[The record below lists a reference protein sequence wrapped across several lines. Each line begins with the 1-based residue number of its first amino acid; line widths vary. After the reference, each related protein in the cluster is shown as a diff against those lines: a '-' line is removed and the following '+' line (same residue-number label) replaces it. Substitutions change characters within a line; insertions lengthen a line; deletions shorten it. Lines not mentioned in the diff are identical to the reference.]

1 MPPAICP
8 ALWSLCCLC
17 LFAFLFV
24 QRRLM
29 KRPIHSERFNEM
41 FKEGAV
47 QCFILCW
54 WKGQSNSNV
63 LINVQRR
70 LLHGFI
76 IICLLMERTI
86 QFEEP
91 TLIILAQGLLVL
103 QQASDDRKWKSS
115 LKTKITFL
123 QTGGGH
129 VFIENLLASRSY
141 DWYEMCFFLQMIQE
155 VKGEHDSSVPSELE
169 HWKCNKVPRWI
180 LICWSMERM
189 RTRTLRSE
197 KNLKSKEISW
207 QSILSFIRKTWFKF
221 SFLIWNAWNA
231 TWWILIWW
239 SMKKSSRKNLGSIY
253 KKIPIQIKENE
264 GNNWWCKLK
273 IPTFS
278 EGWKRCAADHRRKRG
293 HQVFAGI
300 HL

>member
-41 FKEGAV
+41 LKEGAV
-47 QCFILCW
+47 QCFIICW

-70 LLHGFI
+70 LLHGFM

-103 QQASDDRKWKSS
+103 QQASDDRKCKNS
-115 LKTKITFL
+115 LKIKISFL
-123 QTGGGH
+123 QTGWTCLYWKS
-129 VFIENLLASRSY
+129 ETSY
-141 DWYEMCFFLQMIQE
+141 FLTIDRFLECKDQTAVRYLFCYMLW
-155 VKGEHDSSVPSELE
+155 SSWV
-169 HWKCNKVPRWI
+169 
-180 LICWSMERM
+180 
-189 RTRTLRSE
+189 
-197 KNLKSKEISW
+197 
-207 QSILSFIRKTWFKF
+207 
-221 SFLIWNAWNA
+221 
-231 TWWILIWW
+231 
-239 SMKKSSRKNLGSIY
+239 
-253 KKIPIQIKENE
+253 
-264 GNNWWCKLK
+264 
-273 IPTFS
+273 
-278 EGWKRCAADHRRKRG
+278 
-293 HQVFAGI
+293 
-300 HL
+300 

>member
-41 FKEGAV
+41 LKEGAV
-47 QCFILCW
+47 QCFIICW

-103 QQASDDRKWKSS
+103 QQASDDRKCKNS
-115 LKTKITFL
+115 LKTKISFL
-123 QTGGGH
+123 QTGWTCLYWKS
-129 VFIENLLASRSY
+129 EASY
-141 DWYEMCFFLQMIQE
+141 FLTINQ
-155 VKGEHDSSVPSELE
+155 
-169 HWKCNKVPRWI
+169 
-180 LICWSMERM
+180 
-189 RTRTLRSE
+189 
-197 KNLKSKEISW
+197 
-207 QSILSFIRKTWFKF
+207 
-221 SFLIWNAWNA
+221 
-231 TWWILIWW
+231 
-239 SMKKSSRKNLGSIY
+239 
-253 KKIPIQIKENE
+253 
-264 GNNWWCKLK
+264 
-273 IPTFS
+273 FS
-278 EGWKRCAADHRRKRG
+278 ECKDQTAVRYWLCYMLWSSW
-293 HQVFAGI
+293 V
-300 HL
+300 

>member
-47 QCFILCW
+47 QCFIICW

-103 QQASDDRKWKSS
+103 QQASDDRKCKSS

-123 QTGGGH
+123 QTGGACLYWK
-129 VFIENLLASRSY
+129 FIGQQVI
-141 DWYEMCFFLQMIQE
+141 W
-155 VKGEHDSSVPSELE
+155 
-169 HWKCNKVPRWI
+169 
-180 LICWSMERM
+180 
-189 RTRTLRSE
+189 
-197 KNLKSKEISW
+197 
-207 QSILSFIRKTWFKF
+207 
-221 SFLIWNAWNA
+221 LIWNVFF
-231 TWWILIWW
+231 
-239 SMKKSSRKNLGSIY
+239 SPDDSRS
-253 KKIPIQIKENE
+253 
-264 GNNWWCKLK
+264 
-273 IPTFS
+273 
-278 EGWKRCAADHRRKRG
+278 
-293 HQVFAGI
+293 
-300 HL
+300 